1 MRLVV
6 PVSGSDPK
14 TRLASVL
21 SPDERRDFTE
31 AMLRDVV
38 DAVRAA
44 GHEPEVIS
52 TAPLDCAAPI
62 TIDDRGLDPLVNSLL
77 ASTVTDGEGALAVL
91 MADLPLVTPESI
103 ERLLAPDAGVVL
115 APGLGGGTNAFVCR
129 HPEFRV
135 DYHGG
140 SIRDH
145 RRIAREVEADVAEVD
160 SRRLATDIDE
170 PGDLAE
176 VLLHS
181 DGAAAGWLGR
191 AGFEVTTSSGRVESR
206 RSQ

>member
-1 MRLVV
+1 MRIVV

-14 TRLASVL
+14 TRLSSVL
-21 SPDERRDFTE
+21 SSDERRGFTE
-31 AMLRDVV
+31 AMLADVV
-38 DAVRAA
+38 DAVTVA

-52 TAPLDCAAPI
+52 TAPVDCPAPV
-62 TIDDRGLDPLVNSLL
+62 TVDDRGLDPLVNDLL
-77 ASTVTDGEGALAVL
+77 SSTVTDDGGELAVV
-91 MADLPLVTPESI
+91 MADLPLVTRESI
-103 ERLLAPDAGVVL
+103 ERLLDPEADVVL

-129 HPEFRV
+129 HPEFSV
-135 DYHGG
+135 DYHGA

-145 RRIAREVEADVAEVD
+145 RRIALEVGADVTEVD

-181 DGAAAGWLGR
+181 DGAAADWLAD
-191 AGFEVTTSSGRVESR
+191 AGFDLSLTDGRVTVSR
-206 RSQ
+206 E

>member
-31 AMLRDVV
+31 AMLADVV
-38 DAVRAA
+38 DAVTAA

-52 TAPLDCAAPI
+52 TAPLGCAAPL
-62 TIDDRGLDPLVNSLL
+62 TVDDRGLDPLVNDLL
-77 ASTVTDGEGALAVL
+77 ASTVTDGDGALAVV
-91 MADLPLVTPESI
+91 MADLPLVTPKSI
-103 ERLLAPDAGVVL
+103 ERLLAPDADVVL
-115 APGLGGGTNAFVCR
+115 APGLGGGTNAFVSR
-129 HPEFRV
+129 HPGFRV
-135 DYHGG
+135 DYHGA

-145 RRIAREVEADVAEVD
+145 RRIARDEGAAVTEVD

-181 DGAAAGWLGR
+181 DGAAADWLTD
-191 AGFEVTTSSGRVESR
+191 AGFSLSLTDGRVTASR
-206 RSQ
+206 E

>member
-1 MRLVV
+1 MRIVV

-14 TRLASVL
+14 TRLSTVL

-31 AMLRDVV
+31 AMLADVV
-38 DAVRAA
+38 DAVIAT

-52 TAPLDCAAPI
+52 TAPLDCAAPV
-62 TIDDRGLDPLVNSLL
+62 TVDDRGLDPLVNDLL
-77 ASTVTDGEGALAVL
+77 ASTVTDSDDALAVV
-91 MADLPLVTPESI
+91 MADLPLATTKSI
-103 ERLLAPDAGVVL
+103 ERLFTPDADVVL
-115 APGLGGGTNAFVCR
+115 APGLGGGTNAVVCR

-135 DYHGG
+135 DYHGA

-145 RRIAREVEADVAEVD
+145 RRIAQEVEAEIVEVD

-181 DGAAAGWLGR
+181 DGAAADWLTD
-191 AGFEVTTSSGRVESR
+191 AGFSLSLTDGRVAVSR
-206 RSQ
+206 E

>member
-103 ERLLAPDAGVVL
+103 ERLLAPDADVVL

-135 DYHGG
+135 DYHGA

-181 DGAAAGWLGR
+181 DGAAADWLKQS
-191 AGFEVTTSSGRVESR
+191 GFELTATAGRVDVQR
-206 RSQ
+206 LQ

>member
-21 SPDERRDFTE
+21 SPDERRDFAE
-31 AMLRDVV
+31 AMLADVV
-38 DAVRAA
+38 DAVTAA

-52 TAPLDCAAPI
+52 TAPLDCAVPV
-62 TIDDRGLDPLVNSLL
+62 TVDDRRLDPLVNDLL
-77 ASTVTDGEGALAVL
+77 ASTVTNGDGALAVV
-91 MADLPLVTPESI
+91 MADLPLVTPKSI
-103 ERLLAPDAGVVL
+103 ERLLAPDADVVL

-135 DYHGG
+135 DYHGA

-145 RRIAREVEADVAEVD
+145 RENARDVGASVTEVD

-170 PGDLAE
+170 PSDLAE

-181 DGAAAGWLGR
+181 DGAAADWLTD
-191 AGFEVTTSSGRVESR
+191 AGFSLSLTDGRVTVSR
-206 RSQ
+206 E

>member
-1 MRLVV
+1 MRLAV

-31 AMLRDVV
+31 AMLADVV
-38 DAVRAA
+38 DAVTAA

-52 TAPLDCAAPI
+52 TAPLDCAVPV
-62 TIDDRGLDPLVNSLL
+62 TVDDRRLDPLVNDLL
-77 ASTVTDGEGALAVL
+77 ASTVADDRGELAVV
-91 MADLPLVTPESI
+91 MADLPLVTPKSI
-103 ERLLAPDAGVVL
+103 ERLLAPDADIVL

-135 DYHGG
+135 DYHGA

-145 RRIAREVEADVAEVD
+145 RRIARDVGASVTEVD

-181 DGAAAGWLGR
+181 DGAAADWLTD
-191 AGFEVTTSSGRVESR
+191 ADFSLSLTDGRVTVSR
-206 RSQ
+206 E

>member
-14 TRLASVL
+14 TRLSSVL
-21 SPDERRDFTE
+21 SLDERREFTE
-31 AMLRDVV
+31 AMLADVL
-38 DAVRAA
+38 AA
-44 GHEPEVIS
+44 LDGTGYDPEVVA
-52 TAPLDCAAPI
+52 TAPIDCAAPV
-62 TIDDRGLDPLVNSLL
+62 TVDDRGLDPLVNALL
-77 ASTVTDGEGALAVL
+77 AETGGELAVV
-91 MADLPLVTPESI
+91 MADLPLLTEAAVS
-103 ERLLAPDAGVVL
+103 RLFDSDADVVL

-135 DYHGG
+135 DYHGA

-145 RRIAREVEADVAEVD
+145 RRIAEDAGATVAEVD

-170 PGDLAE
+170 PADLAE

-181 DGAAAGWLGR
+181 DGAAADWLR
-191 AGFEVTTSSGRVESR
+191 DAGFELVLADGRVSVER
-206 RSQ
+206 D

>member
-14 TRLASVL
+14 TRLSTVL

-31 AMLRDVV
+31 AMLADVV
-38 DAVRAA
+38 DAVTSA

-52 TAPLDCAAPI
+52 TAPLDCAVPV
-62 TIDDRGLDPLVNSLL
+62 TVDDRGLDPLVNDLL
-77 ASTVTDGEGALAVL
+77 ASTVTDDEGALAVV
-91 MADLPLVTPESI
+91 MADLPLVTRESI
-103 ERLLAPDAGVVL
+103 ERLLAPEADVVL
-115 APGLGGGTNAFVCR
+115 APGLGGGTNAFICR

-135 DYHGG
+135 DYHGA

-145 RRIAREVEADVAEVD
+145 RETARDVGASVTEVD

-181 DGAAAGWLGR
+181 DGAAADWLKQS
-191 AGFEVTTSSGRVESR
+191 GFELTATGGRVDVER
-206 RSQ
+206 FR

>member
-1 MRLVV
+1 MRIVV

-14 TRLASVL
+14 TRLSTVL

-31 AMLRDVV
+31 AMLADVV
-38 DAVRAA
+38 DAVIAT

-52 TAPLDCAAPI
+52 TAPLDCAAPV
-62 TIDDRGLDPLVNSLL
+62 TVDDRGLDPLVNDLL
-77 ASTVTDGEGALAVL
+77 ASTVTDSDDALAVV
-91 MADLPLVTPESI
+91 MADLPLATTKSI
-103 ERLLAPDAGVVL
+103 ERLFTPDADVVL

-135 DYHGG
+135 DYHGA

-145 RRIAREVEADVAEVD
+145 RRIAREVEAEIVEVD

-181 DGAAAGWLGR
+181 DGAAADWLTD
-191 AGFEVTTSSGRVESR
+191 AGFSLSLTDGRVAVSR
-206 RSQ
+206 E

>member
-1 MRLVV
+1 MRIVV

-14 TRLASVL
+14 TRLSTVL

-31 AMLRDVV
+31 AMLADVV
-38 DAVRAA
+38 DAVIAT

-52 TAPLDCAAPI
+52 TAPLDCAAPV
-62 TIDDRGLDPLVNSLL
+62 TVDDRGLDPLVNDLL
-77 ASTVTDGEGALAVL
+77 ASTVTDSDDALAVV
-91 MADLPLVTPESI
+91 MADLPLATTKSI
-103 ERLLAPDAGVVL
+103 ERLFTPDADVVL
-115 APGLGGGTNAFVCR
+115 APGLGGGTNAVVCR

-135 DYHGG
+135 DYHGA

-145 RRIAREVEADVAEVD
+145 RRIAQEVEAEIVEVD

-181 DGAAAGWLGR
+181 DGAAADWLTD
-191 AGFEVTTSSGRVESR
+191 AGFSLSLTDGRVTVSR
-206 RSQ
+206 E

>member
-6 PVSGSDPK
+6 PVSGSTPK

-31 AMLRDVV
+31 AMLADVV
-38 DAVRAA
+38 DAVTAV
-44 GHEPEVIS
+44 GYEPEVIS
-52 TAPLDCAAPI
+52 TAPLDCAVPV
-62 TIDDRGLDPLVNSLL
+62 TVDDRGLDALVNDLL
-77 ASTVTDGEGALAVL
+77 ASTVTDGERALAVV
-91 MADLPLVTPESI
+91 MADLPLVTRESI
-103 ERLLAPDAGVVL
+103 ERLLGPSDDVVL

-129 HPEFRV
+129 HPDFRV
-135 DYHGG
+135 DYHGA

-145 RRIAREVEADVAEVD
+145 RRIAKDVGASVTEVD

-181 DGAAAGWLGR
+181 DGAAADWLAD
-191 AGFEVTTSSGRVESR
+191 AGFSLSLTDGRVTAHRE
-206 RSQ
+206 

>member
-1 MRLVV
+1 MRIVV

-14 TRLASVL
+14 TRLSTVL

-31 AMLRDVV
+31 AMLADVV
-38 DAVRAA
+38 DAVIAT

-52 TAPLDCAAPI
+52 TAPLDCAAPV
-62 TIDDRGLDPLVNSLL
+62 TVDDRGLDPLVNDLL
-77 ASTVTDGEGALAVL
+77 ASTVTDSDDALAVV
-91 MADLPLVTPESI
+91 MADLPLATTKSI
-103 ERLLAPDAGVVL
+103 ERLFTPDADVVL

-135 DYHGG
+135 DYHGA

-145 RRIAREVEADVAEVD
+145 RRIAREVEAEIVEVD

-181 DGAAAGWLGR
+181 DGAAADWLTD
-191 AGFEVTTSSGRVESR
+191 AGFSLSLTDGRVTVSR
-206 RSQ
+206 E

>member
-14 TRLASVL
+14 TRLTTVL
-21 SPDERRDFTE
+21 SPDERRGFTE
-31 AMLRDVV
+31 AMLADVV
-38 DAVRAA
+38 DAVTAA
-44 GHEPEVIS
+44 GHEPDVIS
-52 TAPLDCAAPI
+52 TAPLDCAAPV
-62 TIDDRGLDPLVNSLL
+62 TIDDRGLDPLVNDLL
-77 ASTVTDGEGALAVL
+77 TATVTDDESALAVV
-91 MADLPLVTPESI
+91 MADLPLVTQESI
-103 ERLLAPDAGVVL
+103 ERLFTPDADVVL

-135 DYHGG
+135 DYHGA

-145 RRIAREVEADVAEVD
+145 RRIAQEVGAETVEVD

-170 PGDLAE
+170 PADLAE

-181 DGAAAGWLGR
+181 DGAAADWLAD
-191 AGFEVTTSSGRVESR
+191 AGFSLSLTDGRVTVSR
-206 RSQ
+206 E

>member
-14 TRLASVL
+14 TRLAAVL

-31 AMLRDVV
+31 AMLADVV
-38 DAVRAA
+38 NAVTAA

-52 TAPLDCAAPI
+52 TAPLNCAVPV
-62 TIDDRGLDPLVNSLL
+62 TVDDRGLDPLINDLL
-77 ASTVTDGEGALAVL
+77 ASTVTDGEGTLAVV
-91 MADLPLVTPESI
+91 MADLPLVTRESI
-103 ERLLAPDAGVVL
+103 ERLLAPETGVVL

-135 DYHGG
+135 DYHGA

-145 RRIAREVEADVAEVD
+145 RENARDVGASVTEVD

-181 DGAAAGWLGR
+181 DGAAADWLTD
-191 AGFEVTTSSGRVESR
+191 AGFNLSLTDGRVTVR
-206 RSQ
+206 RE